1 MDLGQKQTAAAE
13 KLMALISGSRT
24 RPVADSNSVVTDR
37 TITNVKGNNFNM
49 AVNTVSYPGSGPSGK
64 AGGEVAQ
71 ADCSA
76 RGGSVICTDRISD
89 VHVDGD
95 IDVSVTVKPK
105 KILTLLSTLRHSRRD
120 TAGLSGQETWWPP
133 HSPPVSITSRAQGSS
148 NSTHHKTRS
157 TFHHHPLPDLQPAL
171 FPITSVYSGCLL
183 TYIKRKTLNRASL

>member
-49 AVNTVSYPGSGPSGK
+49 AVNTEKLVEK
-64 AGGEVAQ
+64 IRRQIALHVA
-71 ADCSA
+71 A
-76 RGGSVICTDRISD
+76 VW
-89 VHVDGD
+89 
-95 IDVSVTVKPK
+95 
-105 KILTLLSTLRHSRRD
+105 HSRRD

-183 TYIKRKTLNRASL
+183 TYIKRKTLNRVSL